1 MLYRSSYIVA
11 EDPASYITPN
21 IEPVHIWSSSRKDI
35 VTLRKT
41 FFRQWFFASIEL
53 WIVIFLVSALYLG
66 TGQNPSRYA
75 NNLDVAIVD
84 FDGDLAGYYFLNA
97 FQQSLPGNLTL
108 NWHYKHPSDYTNNV
122 DNTQYDV
129 ENGKVWAIVV
139 LRPNTTRLINESL
152 SALLTTTVSLTSP
165 FASTLPILVTYE
177 DGRNSFTVNNY
188 VLPPIRSAIATGNAR
203 YGQILREELI
213 ANLSSSSS
221 SSVNRNSQLK
231 NVFQLGSL
239 LAEPLSAAYQNL
251 HPAFPFVG
259 LFLFFLKNF
268 SHDNRQ

>member
-1 MLYRSSYIVA
+1 MLYPYRSSYIVA
-11 EDPASYITPN
+11 EDPASYIIPS
-21 IEPVHIWSSSRKDI
+21 IEPVHLWSSSRKDI

-53 WIVIFLVSALYLG
+53 WILIFLVSALYLG
-66 TGQNPSRYA
+66 TGHNPSRYA

-97 FQQSLPGNLTL
+97 FEQSLPGNLTL
-108 NWHYKHPSDYTNNV
+108 NWHYKNPSDYNYNV

-139 LRPNTTRLINESL
+139 LRPNTTSLINASL
-152 SALLTTTVSLTSP
+152 LALMTTTASLTSP

-188 VLPPIRSAIATGNAR
+188 VLPPIRSAIATASTL
-203 YGQILREELI
+203 YGQILRKQLI
-213 ANLSSSSS
+213 ANLSSSST
-221 SSVNRNSQLK
+221 SSVNRNSQLN
-231 NVFQLGSL
+231 NVFQLGYL
-239 LAEPLSAAYQNL
+239 LADPLLASYQNL

-259 LFLFFLKNF
+259 LFLFFLTN
-268 SHDNRQ
+268 